1 MENIENE
8 YGNRLKEIKVLLG
21 ISDELQDELLTL
33 VIQDSEERI
42 LSVLNQYAQKNG
54 TDKYD
59 AVPDSLNYIL
69 RDVSIKR
76 FNKRNSEGT
85 SSDSEEGRSFTWE
98 KSYLDEYLNILDK
111 YAKPEIRAGKG
122 IARFLP

>member
-1 MENIENE
+1 M
-8 YGNRLKEIKVLLG
+8 
-21 ISDELQDELLTL
+21 
-33 VIQDSEERI
+33 
-42 LSVLNQYAQKNG
+42 
-54 TDKYD
+54 
-59 AVPDSLNYIL
+59 NYIL

-98 KSYLDEYLNILDK
+98 KSYLDEYLNILDE
-111 YAKPEIRAGKG
+111 YTKPEIRAGKG